1 MKSFD
6 WFNDLSSIL
15 TQDLATAAVEETEPE
30 SMEFLANELGDKVE
44 KLSQISWKEMFERY
58 VPVVCDYL
66 LRIALVLVIFFGG
79 RKLIKKIVSLCDQAL
94 KRHGMEVTVRRFFC
108 NVINALGYICMLGI
122 LLQTV
127 GLTATSLTALVA
139 SAGVAV
145 GLALQGSLSNFAGG
159 VLILLVRPFKVG
171 DYIVSQYGEGTVA
184 VIGLVYTTLN
194 TMDNKTVVIPNGS
207 LSNSPITNATAE
219 KFRRLDLTV
228 GIGYQADLKKAKDI
242 LLDIYT
248 SHPKVL
254 KDHPIQVFVDQLA
267 DSAVIIGGRGWTA
280 TDDYWPTRW
289 DITEEIKLRLD
300 EAGIEIPFNQMDVHV
315 SYGEMI
321 DKGEK
326 RK

>member
-1 MKSFD
+1 MPDTVKNWLPALSGFAMDLLAAVLILIIGFKVVGAVRRMAERSFARMELELSLRK
-6 WFNDLSSIL
+6 FLLSLIQVGLYAVLIFMAAERIGIQSSSI
-15 TQDLATAAVEETEPE
+15 
-30 SMEFLANELGDKVE
+30 
-44 KLSQISWKEMFERY
+44 
-58 VPVVCDYL
+58 
-66 LRIALVLVIFFGG
+66 IAL
-79 RKLIKKIVSLCDQAL
+79 
-94 KRHGMEVTVRRFFC
+94 
-108 NVINALGYICMLGI
+108 LG
-122 LLQTV
+122 
-127 GLTATSLTALVA
+127 
-139 SAGVAV
+139 SAGVTL

-159 VLILLVRPFKVG
+159 VLILLMRPFKVG

-194 TMDNKTVVIPNGS
+194 TTDNKTVVIPNGS

-228 GIGYQADLKKAKDI
+228 GISYQADLKKAKDI

-280 TDDYWPTRW
+280 TDDYWQTRW

-315 SYGEMI
+315 SYGEMT

>member
-1 MKSFD
+1 MPDTVKNWLPALSGFAMDLLAAVLILIIGFKVVGAVRRMAERSFARMELELSLRK
-6 WFNDLSSIL
+6 FLLSLIQVGLYAVLIFMAAERIGIQSSSI
-15 TQDLATAAVEETEPE
+15 
-30 SMEFLANELGDKVE
+30 
-44 KLSQISWKEMFERY
+44 
-58 VPVVCDYL
+58 
-66 LRIALVLVIFFGG
+66 IAL
-79 RKLIKKIVSLCDQAL
+79 
-94 KRHGMEVTVRRFFC
+94 
-108 NVINALGYICMLGI
+108 LG
-122 LLQTV
+122 
-127 GLTATSLTALVA
+127 
-139 SAGVAV
+139 SAGVTL

-254 KDHPIQVFVDQLA
+254 KDHPIRVFVDQLA

-315 SYGEMI
+315 SYGEMT

>member
-1 MKSFD
+1 MPDTVKNWLPALSGFAMDLLAAVLILIIGFKVVGAVRRMAERSFARMELELSLRK
-6 WFNDLSSIL
+6 FLLSLIQVGLYAVLIFMAAERIGIQSSSI
-15 TQDLATAAVEETEPE
+15 
-30 SMEFLANELGDKVE
+30 
-44 KLSQISWKEMFERY
+44 
-58 VPVVCDYL
+58 
-66 LRIALVLVIFFGG
+66 IAL
-79 RKLIKKIVSLCDQAL
+79 
-94 KRHGMEVTVRRFFC
+94 
-108 NVINALGYICMLGI
+108 LG
-122 LLQTV
+122 
-127 GLTATSLTALVA
+127 
-139 SAGVAV
+139 SAGVTL

-159 VLILLVRPFKVG
+159 VLILLMRPFKVG

-194 TMDNKTVVIPNGS
+194 TTDNKTVVIPNGS

-315 SYGEMI
+315 SYGEMT

>member
-1 MKSFD
+1 MPDTVKNWLPALSGFAMDLLAAVLILIIGFKVVGAVRRMAERSFARMEMELSLRK
-6 WFNDLSSIL
+6 FLLSLIQVVLYAVLIFMAAERIGIQSSSI
-15 TQDLATAAVEETEPE
+15 
-30 SMEFLANELGDKVE
+30 
-44 KLSQISWKEMFERY
+44 
-58 VPVVCDYL
+58 
-66 LRIALVLVIFFGG
+66 IAL
-79 RKLIKKIVSLCDQAL
+79 
-94 KRHGMEVTVRRFFC
+94 
-108 NVINALGYICMLGI
+108 LG
-122 LLQTV
+122 
-127 GLTATSLTALVA
+127 
-139 SAGVAV
+139 SAGVTL

-159 VLILLVRPFKVG
+159 VLILLMRPFKVG

-194 TMDNKTVVIPNGS
+194 TTDNKTVVIPNGS
-207 LSNSPITNATAE
+207 LSNSPTTNATAE

-228 GIGYQADLKKAKDI
+228 GISYQADLKKAKDI

-280 TDDYWPTRW
+280 TDDYWQTRW

-315 SYGEMI
+315 SYGEMT

>member
-1 MKSFD
+1 MPDTVKNWLPALSGFAMDLLAAVLILIIGFKVVGAVRRMAERSFARMELELSLRK
-6 WFNDLSSIL
+6 FLLSLIQVVLYAVLIFMAAERIGIQSSSI
-15 TQDLATAAVEETEPE
+15 
-30 SMEFLANELGDKVE
+30 
-44 KLSQISWKEMFERY
+44 
-58 VPVVCDYL
+58 
-66 LRIALVLVIFFGG
+66 IAL
-79 RKLIKKIVSLCDQAL
+79 
-94 KRHGMEVTVRRFFC
+94 
-108 NVINALGYICMLGI
+108 LG
-122 LLQTV
+122 
-127 GLTATSLTALVA
+127 
-139 SAGVAV
+139 SAGVTL

-159 VLILLVRPFKVG
+159 VLILLMRPFKVG

-194 TMDNKTVVIPNGS
+194 TTDNKTVVIPNGS

-280 TDDYWPTRW
+280 TDDYWQTRW

-315 SYGEMI
+315 SYGEMT

>member
-1 MKSFD
+1 MPDTVKNWLPALSGFAMDLLAAVLILIIGFKVVGAVRRMAERSFARMEMELSLRK
-6 WFNDLSSIL
+6 FLLSLIQVVLYAVLIFMAAERIGIQSSSI
-15 TQDLATAAVEETEPE
+15 
-30 SMEFLANELGDKVE
+30 
-44 KLSQISWKEMFERY
+44 
-58 VPVVCDYL
+58 
-66 LRIALVLVIFFGG
+66 IAL
-79 RKLIKKIVSLCDQAL
+79 
-94 KRHGMEVTVRRFFC
+94 
-108 NVINALGYICMLGI
+108 LG
-122 LLQTV
+122 
-127 GLTATSLTALVA
+127 
-139 SAGVAV
+139 SAGVTL

-159 VLILLVRPFKVG
+159 VLILLMRPFKVG

-194 TMDNKTVVIPNGS
+194 TTDNKTVVIPNGS

-228 GIGYQADLKKAKDI
+228 GISYQADLKKAKDI

-280 TDDYWPTRW
+280 TDDYWQTRW

-315 SYGEMI
+315 SYGEMT

>member
-1 MKSFD
+1 MPDTVKNWLPALSGFAMDLLAAVLILIIGFKVVGAVRRMAERSFARMEMELSLRK
-6 WFNDLSSIL
+6 FLLSLIQVVLYAVLIFMAAERIGIQSSSI
-15 TQDLATAAVEETEPE
+15 
-30 SMEFLANELGDKVE
+30 
-44 KLSQISWKEMFERY
+44 
-58 VPVVCDYL
+58 
-66 LRIALVLVIFFGG
+66 IAL
-79 RKLIKKIVSLCDQAL
+79 
-94 KRHGMEVTVRRFFC
+94 
-108 NVINALGYICMLGI
+108 LG
-122 LLQTV
+122 
-127 GLTATSLTALVA
+127 
-139 SAGVAV
+139 SAGVTL

-315 SYGEMI
+315 SYGEMT

>member
-1 MKSFD
+1 MPDTVKNWLPALSGFAMDLLAAVLILIIGFKVVGAVRRMAERSFARMEMELSLRK
-6 WFNDLSSIL
+6 FLLSLIQVVLYAVLIFMAAERIAIQSSSI
-15 TQDLATAAVEETEPE
+15 
-30 SMEFLANELGDKVE
+30 
-44 KLSQISWKEMFERY
+44 
-58 VPVVCDYL
+58 
-66 LRIALVLVIFFGG
+66 IAL
-79 RKLIKKIVSLCDQAL
+79 
-94 KRHGMEVTVRRFFC
+94 
-108 NVINALGYICMLGI
+108 LG
-122 LLQTV
+122 
-127 GLTATSLTALVA
+127 
-139 SAGVAV
+139 SAGVTL

-159 VLILLVRPFKVG
+159 VLILLMRPFKVG

-194 TMDNKTVVIPNGS
+194 TTDNKTVVIPNGS

-228 GIGYQADLKKAKDI
+228 GISYQADLKKAKDI

-280 TDDYWPTRW
+280 TDDYWQTRW

-315 SYGEMI
+315 SYGEMT

>member
-1 MKSFD
+1 MPDTVKNWLPALSGFAMDLLAAVLILIIGFKVVGAVRRMAERSFARMEMELSLRK
-6 WFNDLSSIL
+6 FLLSLIQAVLYAVLIFMAAERIGIQSSSI
-15 TQDLATAAVEETEPE
+15 
-30 SMEFLANELGDKVE
+30 
-44 KLSQISWKEMFERY
+44 
-58 VPVVCDYL
+58 
-66 LRIALVLVIFFGG
+66 IAL
-79 RKLIKKIVSLCDQAL
+79 
-94 KRHGMEVTVRRFFC
+94 
-108 NVINALGYICMLGI
+108 LG
-122 LLQTV
+122 
-127 GLTATSLTALVA
+127 
-139 SAGVAV
+139 SAGVTL

-159 VLILLVRPFKVG
+159 VLILLMRPFKVG

-254 KDHPIQVFVDQLA
+254 KDHPIRVFVDQLA

>member
-1 MKSFD
+1 MPDTVKNWLPALSGFAMDLLAAVLILIIGFKVVGAVRRMAERSFARMELELSLRK
-6 WFNDLSSIL
+6 FLLSLIQVGLYAVLIFMAAERIGIQSSSI
-15 TQDLATAAVEETEPE
+15 
-30 SMEFLANELGDKVE
+30 
-44 KLSQISWKEMFERY
+44 
-58 VPVVCDYL
+58 
-66 LRIALVLVIFFGG
+66 IAL
-79 RKLIKKIVSLCDQAL
+79 
-94 KRHGMEVTVRRFFC
+94 
-108 NVINALGYICMLGI
+108 LG
-122 LLQTV
+122 
-127 GLTATSLTALVA
+127 
-139 SAGVAV
+139 SAGVTL

-194 TMDNKTVVIPNGS
+194 TTDNKTVVIPNGS

-228 GIGYQADLKKAKDI
+228 GISYQADLKKAKDI

-280 TDDYWPTRW
+280 TDDYWQTRW

-315 SYGEMI
+315 SYGEMT

>member
-1 MKSFD
+1 MPDTVKNWLPALSGFAMDLLAAVLILIIGFKVVGAVRRMAERSFARMELELSLRK
-6 WFNDLSSIL
+6 FLLSLIQVGLYAVLIFMAAERIGIQSSSI
-15 TQDLATAAVEETEPE
+15 
-30 SMEFLANELGDKVE
+30 
-44 KLSQISWKEMFERY
+44 
-58 VPVVCDYL
+58 
-66 LRIALVLVIFFGG
+66 IAL
-79 RKLIKKIVSLCDQAL
+79 
-94 KRHGMEVTVRRFFC
+94 
-108 NVINALGYICMLGI
+108 LG
-122 LLQTV
+122 
-127 GLTATSLTALVA
+127 
-139 SAGVAV
+139 SAGVTL

>member
-1 MKSFD
+1 MLYAVLIFMAAERIGIQS
-6 WFNDLSSIL
+6 SSI
-15 TQDLATAAVEETEPE
+15 
-30 SMEFLANELGDKVE
+30 
-44 KLSQISWKEMFERY
+44 
-58 VPVVCDYL
+58 
-66 LRIALVLVIFFGG
+66 IAL
-79 RKLIKKIVSLCDQAL
+79 
-94 KRHGMEVTVRRFFC
+94 
-108 NVINALGYICMLGI
+108 LG
-122 LLQTV
+122 
-127 GLTATSLTALVA
+127 
-139 SAGVAV
+139 SAGVTL

-159 VLILLVRPFKVG
+159 VLILLMRPFKVG

-194 TMDNKTVVIPNGS
+194 TTDNKTVVIPNGS

-228 GIGYQADLKKAKDI
+228 GISYQADLKKAKDI

-280 TDDYWPTRW
+280 TDDYWQTRW

-315 SYGEMI
+315 SYGEMT

>member
-1 MKSFD
+1 MPDTIKNWLPGLSGFAMDLLAAVLILIIGFKVVGAVRRMAERSFARMELELSLRK
-6 WFNDLSSIL
+6 FLLSLIQVGLYAVLIFMAAERIGIQSSSI
-15 TQDLATAAVEETEPE
+15 
-30 SMEFLANELGDKVE
+30 
-44 KLSQISWKEMFERY
+44 
-58 VPVVCDYL
+58 
-66 LRIALVLVIFFGG
+66 IAL
-79 RKLIKKIVSLCDQAL
+79 
-94 KRHGMEVTVRRFFC
+94 
-108 NVINALGYICMLGI
+108 LG
-122 LLQTV
+122 
-127 GLTATSLTALVA
+127 
-139 SAGVAV
+139 SAGVTL

-159 VLILLVRPFKVG
+159 VLILLMRPFKVG

-194 TMDNKTVVIPNGS
+194 TTDNKTVVIPNGS

-228 GIGYQADLKKAKDI
+228 GISYQADLKKAKDI

-280 TDDYWPTRW
+280 TDDYWQTRW

-315 SYGEMI
+315 SYGEMT

>member
-1 MKSFD
+1 MPDTVKNWLPALSGFAMDLLAAVLILIIGFKVVGAVRRMAERSFARMEMELSLRK
-6 WFNDLSSIL
+6 FLLSLIQVGLYAVLIFMAAERIGIQSSSI
-15 TQDLATAAVEETEPE
+15 
-30 SMEFLANELGDKVE
+30 
-44 KLSQISWKEMFERY
+44 
-58 VPVVCDYL
+58 
-66 LRIALVLVIFFGG
+66 IAL
-79 RKLIKKIVSLCDQAL
+79 
-94 KRHGMEVTVRRFFC
+94 
-108 NVINALGYICMLGI
+108 LG
-122 LLQTV
+122 
-127 GLTATSLTALVA
+127 
-139 SAGVAV
+139 SAGVTL

-159 VLILLVRPFKVG
+159 VLILLMRPFKVG

-194 TMDNKTVVIPNGS
+194 TTDNKTVVIPNGS

-228 GIGYQADLKKAKDI
+228 GISYQADLKKAKDI

-280 TDDYWPTRW
+280 TDDYWQTRW

>member
-1 MKSFD
+1 MPDTVKNWLPALSGFAMDLLAAVLILIIGFKVVGAVRRMAERSFARMELELSLRK
-6 WFNDLSSIL
+6 FLLSLIQVGLYAVLIFMAAERIGIQSSSI
-15 TQDLATAAVEETEPE
+15 
-30 SMEFLANELGDKVE
+30 
-44 KLSQISWKEMFERY
+44 
-58 VPVVCDYL
+58 
-66 LRIALVLVIFFGG
+66 IAL
-79 RKLIKKIVSLCDQAL
+79 
-94 KRHGMEVTVRRFFC
+94 
-108 NVINALGYICMLGI
+108 LG
-122 LLQTV
+122 
-127 GLTATSLTALVA
+127 
-139 SAGVAV
+139 SAGVTL

-159 VLILLVRPFKVG
+159 VLILLMRPFKVG

-194 TMDNKTVVIPNGS
+194 TTDNKTVVIPNGS

-228 GIGYQADLKKAKDI
+228 GISYQADLKKAKDI

-315 SYGEMI
+315 SYGEMT

>member
-1 MKSFD
+1 MPDTVKNWLPALSGFAMDLLAAVLILIIGFKVVGAVRRMAERSFARMELELSLRK
-6 WFNDLSSIL
+6 FLLSLIQVGLYAVLIFMAAERIGIQSSSI
-15 TQDLATAAVEETEPE
+15 
-30 SMEFLANELGDKVE
+30 
-44 KLSQISWKEMFERY
+44 
-58 VPVVCDYL
+58 
-66 LRIALVLVIFFGG
+66 IAL
-79 RKLIKKIVSLCDQAL
+79 
-94 KRHGMEVTVRRFFC
+94 
-108 NVINALGYICMLGI
+108 LG
-122 LLQTV
+122 
-127 GLTATSLTALVA
+127 
-139 SAGVAV
+139 SAGVTL

-159 VLILLVRPFKVG
+159 VLILLMRPFKVG

-194 TMDNKTVVIPNGS
+194 TTDNKTVVIPNGS

>member
-1 MKSFD
+1 MPDTVKNWLPALSGFAMDLLAAVLILIIGFKVVGAVRRMAERSFARMEMELSLRK
-6 WFNDLSSIL
+6 FLLSLIQVVLYAVLIFMAAERIGIQSSSI
-15 TQDLATAAVEETEPE
+15 
-30 SMEFLANELGDKVE
+30 
-44 KLSQISWKEMFERY
+44 
-58 VPVVCDYL
+58 
-66 LRIALVLVIFFGG
+66 IAL
-79 RKLIKKIVSLCDQAL
+79 
-94 KRHGMEVTVRRFFC
+94 
-108 NVINALGYICMLGI
+108 LG
-122 LLQTV
+122 
-127 GLTATSLTALVA
+127 
-139 SAGVAV
+139 SAGVTL

>member
-1 MKSFD
+1 MPDTVKNWLPALSGFAMDLLAAVLILIIGFKVVGAVRRMAERSFARMEMELSLRK
-6 WFNDLSSIL
+6 FLLSLIQVVLYAVLIFMAAERIGIQSSSI
-15 TQDLATAAVEETEPE
+15 
-30 SMEFLANELGDKVE
+30 
-44 KLSQISWKEMFERY
+44 
-58 VPVVCDYL
+58 
-66 LRIALVLVIFFGG
+66 IAL
-79 RKLIKKIVSLCDQAL
+79 
-94 KRHGMEVTVRRFFC
+94 
-108 NVINALGYICMLGI
+108 LG
-122 LLQTV
+122 
-127 GLTATSLTALVA
+127 
-139 SAGVAV
+139 SAGVTL

-194 TMDNKTVVIPNGS
+194 TTDNKTVVIPNGS